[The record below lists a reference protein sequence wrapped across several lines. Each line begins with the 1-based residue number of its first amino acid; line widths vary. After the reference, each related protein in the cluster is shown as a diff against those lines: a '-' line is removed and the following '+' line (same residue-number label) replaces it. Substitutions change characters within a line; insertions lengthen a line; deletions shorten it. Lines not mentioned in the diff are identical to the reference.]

1 MGVRLKDA
9 VLVAVQLKNDCRKG
23 GLSLLNNL
31 VRADSLLMKQF
42 CRMLSLPG
50 EDGYRMAGY
59 WVGSFLEETGNVK
72 DVNNLRDLQV

>member
-1 MGVRLKDA
+1 MGVRLKDV

-50 EDGYRMAGY
+50 EDGYMAGY